1 MSIADSIPPA
11 RVSRLALL
19 ILVAGGALVSIATQ
33 GVLSHFSGGFA
44 VGAGAALV
52 LSRLG
57 LVPGEPDSDA
67 KGNRP

>member
-19 ILVAGGALVSIATQ
+19 VLVAAGALVSIATE
-33 GVLSHFSGGFA
+33 GVVSHFAGGFA

-57 LVPGEPDSDA
+57 LVRGETDSDA
-67 KGNRP
+67 RGNPQ